1 MFKTSD
7 GQIKKIAVREGYRS
21 KAYRPIP
28 GKDKNGNWNSN
39 LTIGHGQE
47 NELFPGTPGAIP
59 VTEGLSIDKAMAW
72 EALCFFVYNVTDP
85 LVTKY
90 CNPQTQAEHDAC
102 ASWVYN
108 IRQFRLVLPE
118 NHPDAYTL
126 PKLLRLKDR
135 SPPAMQAIIDC
146 WLQYCLTPGGE
157 NGLYKRRLEEV
168 LTFQGLP
175 ITDAVLGYIESARV
189 ARRDKGQT
197 LPNATYMHPSGKFV
211 ASVSPSFLIEM
222 AEAAKPIPSLP
233 DPPKPAKP
241 VVPVKVEPLP
251 EVKPEPQIGT
261 KPISPKTV
269 KPEEVPYK
277 IDPNA
282 GLKPLEESERAIGYF
297 WQNLARLF
305 LRLTGLGTFGTA
317 AAGVANVVQSDA
329 VLGSALL
336 DLTIPLLVFVT
347 GIVIAFV
354 AKQYGDWRRK
364 RGEESAS
371 QGMY

>member
-1 MFKTSD
+1 MSKWYETSPAGMELIKRFEGCAERLPD
-7 GQIKKIAVREGYRS
+7 GRL
-21 KAYRPIP
+21 KAYKKPGDPWTIGWGITGAMPDGRPVTDGLVITQQEADTALEWFVRSVSDPLTRKHFNAQSQAEFDALSSWVFNINQGKLERGEYSLPALVNLRARDLDAVIAKWIQYKNP
-28 GKDKNGNWNSN
+28 GTIFEQGLYRRRLAELCMFFGWPWHFALSAVLKRENGNIVDMTPPDYI
-39 LTIGHGQE
+39 L
-47 NELFPGTPGAIP
+47 EL
-59 VTEGLSIDKAMAW
+59 
-72 EALCFFVYNVTDP
+72 
-85 LVTKY
+85 
-90 CNPQTQAEHDAC
+90 AE
-102 ASWVYN
+102 
-108 IRQFRLVLPE
+108 Q
-118 NHPDAYTL
+118 
-126 PKLLRLKDR
+126 
-135 SPPAMQAIIDC
+135 
-146 WLQYCLTPGGE
+146 
-157 NGLYKRRLEEV
+157 
-168 LTFQGLP
+168 
-175 ITDAVLGYIESARV
+175 
-189 ARRDKGQT
+189 
-197 LPNATYMHPSGKFV
+197 
-211 ASVSPSFLIEM
+211 
-222 AEAAKPIPSLP
+222 AKPIASLP

-329 VLGSALL
+329 VLGTALL

>member
-1 MFKTSD
+1 MSKHFTTSQAGYD
-7 GQIKKIAVREGYRS
+7 LIQRFEGCEKRLPDNRLQAYKIGAD
-21 KAYRPIP
+21 P
-28 GKDKNGNWNSN
+28 W
-39 LTIGHGQE
+39 TIGWGQTGKM
-47 NELFPGTPGAIP
+47 PDGRP
-59 VTEGLSIDKAMAW
+59 VVQGLIITQQ
-72 EALCFFVYNVTDP
+72 EADDALQYFVRAVVEP
-85 LVTKY
+85 LVRKHFV
-90 CNPQTQAEHDAC
+90 CQTQFEFDAC
-102 ASWVYN
+102 VSWVYN
-108 IRQFRLVLPE
+108 V
-118 NHPDAYTL
+118 NHTKLERGEYSL
-126 PKLLRLKDR
+126 PKLVNSKVRDTEALVNLWMRY
-135 SPPAMQAIIDC
+135 IH
-146 WLQYCLTPGGE
+146 TPGFE
-157 NGLYKRRLEEV
+157 NGLTKRRLAEM
-168 LTFQGLP
+168 LMFLGLP
-175 ITDAVLGYIESARV
+175 WNAPSVWGFISSARYKTKDGTV
-189 ARRDKGQT
+189 DPTDPFFILDIAR
-197 LPNATYMHPSGKFV
+197 
-211 ASVSPSFLIEM
+211 
-222 AEAAKPIPSLP
+222 AAKPIASLP

-251 EVKPEPQIGT
+251 EVKPEPQVGT

-269 KPEEVPYK
+269 KPEDVPYK

>member
-1 MFKTSD
+1 MKSLSASQVAYD
-7 GQIKKIAVREGYRS
+7 AVEHFEGLHEKVFDAKGKWTGMV
-21 KAYRPIP
+21 KAYRLTVRNRKGEIIMQE
-28 GKDKNGNWNSN
+28 KHY
-39 LTIGHGQE
+39 TIGFGQTGRM
-47 NELFPGTPGAIP
+47 PDGRP
-59 VTEGLSIDKAMAW
+59 VVEGLVITLQ
-72 EALCFFVYNVTDP
+72 EARDAVRYYMLNVVEP
-85 LVTKY
+85 LVRETF
-90 CNPQTQAEHDAC
+90 NPKTQSEMDAC
-102 ASWVYN
+102 CVFAYN
-108 IRQFRLVLPE
+108 FDPAKVRS
-118 NHPDAYTL
+118 YTL
-126 PKLLRLKDR
+126 PKMIALKDR
-135 SPPAMQAIIDC
+135 SEEALAAIND
-146 WLQYCLTPGGE
+146 WWVKYNKTKGVE
-157 NGLYKRRLEEV
+157 NGLYIRRMAELCI
-168 LTFQGLP
+168 FHGLP
-175 ITDAVLGYIESARV
+175 WRQALQAYWRSDTDRTDPNYILDLAR
-189 ARRDKGQT
+189 
-197 LPNATYMHPSGKFV
+197 
-211 ASVSPSFLIEM
+211 
-222 AEAAKPIPSLP
+222 AAKPIASLP

-241 VVPVKVEPLP
+241 VVAVKVEPLP
-251 EVKPEPQIGT
+251 EVKPEPQVGT

-329 VLGSALL
+329 VLGTALL

>member
-1 MFKTSD
+1 MKYRIRDAIADLLACIAIFAIGWGITGAMPDGRPVTDGLVITQQEADTALEWFVRSVSDPLTRKHFNAQSQAEFDALSSWVFNINQGKLERGEYSLPALVNLRARDLDAVIAKWIQYKNPGTIFEQGLYRRRLAELCMFFGWPWHFALS
-7 GQIKKIAVREGYRS
+7 AVLKRE
-21 KAYRPIP
+21 
-28 GKDKNGNWNSN
+28 NGNIVDMTPPDYI
-39 LTIGHGQE
+39 L
-47 NELFPGTPGAIP
+47 EL
-59 VTEGLSIDKAMAW
+59 
-72 EALCFFVYNVTDP
+72 
-85 LVTKY
+85 
-90 CNPQTQAEHDAC
+90 AE
-102 ASWVYN
+102 
-108 IRQFRLVLPE
+108 Q
-118 NHPDAYTL
+118 
-126 PKLLRLKDR
+126 
-135 SPPAMQAIIDC
+135 
-146 WLQYCLTPGGE
+146 
-157 NGLYKRRLEEV
+157 
-168 LTFQGLP
+168 
-175 ITDAVLGYIESARV
+175 
-189 ARRDKGQT
+189 
-197 LPNATYMHPSGKFV
+197 
-211 ASVSPSFLIEM
+211 
-222 AEAAKPIPSLP
+222 AKPIASLP

-329 VLGSALL
+329 VLGTALL